1 LRGNPKRFADIH
13 VSDGIHY
20 PTLLTGEWCP
30 FSLTATSFWS
40 EIAEEVGVDLVI
52 VSIESDEGARLKAS
66 IHATGVPC
74 LIVAP
79 DVTVYGV
86 QHNRHEAKKL
96 LQSLANNG

>member
-1 LRGNPKRFADIH
+1 MRGNPKRFADIH

-96 LQSLANNG
+96 LQSLAHNG